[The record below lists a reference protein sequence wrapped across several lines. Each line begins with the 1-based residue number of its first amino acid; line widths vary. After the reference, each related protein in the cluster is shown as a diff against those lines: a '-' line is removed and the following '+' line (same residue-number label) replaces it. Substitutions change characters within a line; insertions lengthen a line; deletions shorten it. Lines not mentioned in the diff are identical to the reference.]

1 MSYPS
6 PSAAGT
12 SPNIPKQRIR
22 VGHSPDPD
30 DAFMFYALTYN
41 KIDTGPYEFVHQLED
56 IETLNRR
63 ALEGELEVSAVSIHA
78 CAYLADKYALLP
90 NGASMGDRYGPMVI
104 AKRPINVSELPSL
117 RLAIPGTLT
126 SAFLAL
132 QLWAGKNLRY
142 EVVPFDRILDEVVAG
157 RFDAGLIIHEGQLTY
172 AESGLVLVQDLGVW
186 WHEKTG
192 LPLPLGGNIV
202 RKDLGSTAMKDIAR
216 LIAESID
223 YGLKHRDDAIE
234 YALKYGRGLDRALA
248 DRFVGMYVNHWTRD
262 YGPTGRRAVR
272 EFLQAGAEAQL
283 IPKVPPVEFVEL

>member
-1 MSYPS
+1 VSYPS
-6 PSAAGT
+6 PSAAGK
-12 SPNIPKQRIR
+12 SQNNPKQRIR

-78 CAYLADKYALLP
+78 YAYLADKYALLP

-104 AKRPINVSELPSL
+104 AKRPIDVAELPFL

-132 QLWAGKNLRY
+132 QLWARKNLRY
-142 EVVPFDRILDEVVAG
+142 EVVPFDRILDEVVTG

-172 AESGLVLVQDLGVW
+172 AESGLVLVQDLGIW
-186 WHEKTG
+186 WHETTG

-202 RKDLGSTAMKDIAR
+202 RKDLGPVAMKDIAR

-262 YGPTGRRAVR
+262 YGPTGRRAVL
-272 EFLQAGAEAQL
+272 EFLQAGADAQL
-283 IPKVPPVEFVEL
+283 IPTVPPVEFVEL